1 MLLMVEKGV
10 RGGKCNIIH
19 QYPKAND
26 EYMKDYDQ
34 NKDSSYLKYWVLNN
48 LYGWAMQGKLPVNK
62 FEQTEKTSQFNEEF
76 INNYKRKK
84 R

>member
-1 MLLMVEKGV
+1 
-10 RGGKCNIIH
+10 
-19 QYPKAND
+19 
-26 EYMKDYDQ
+26 MKDYDQ

-48 LYGWAMQGKLPVNK
+48 LYGWEMQGKLPVNK

>member
-1 MLLMVEKGV
+1 
-10 RGGKCNIIH
+10 
-19 QYPKAND
+19 
-26 EYMKDYDQ
+26 MKDYDQ

-48 LYGWAMQGKLPVNK
+48 LYGWAMQAKLPVNK
-62 FEQTEKTSQFNEEF
+62 FEQTKKTSQFNEEF

>member
-10 RGGKCNIIH
+10 RGGICNTIH
-19 QYPKAND
+19 QYPKANN

>member
-1 MLLMVEKGV
+1 
-10 RGGKCNIIH
+10 
-19 QYPKAND
+19 
-26 EYMKDYDQ
+26 MKDYDQ

-48 LYGWAMQGKLPVNK
+48 LYGWEMQGKFPVNK